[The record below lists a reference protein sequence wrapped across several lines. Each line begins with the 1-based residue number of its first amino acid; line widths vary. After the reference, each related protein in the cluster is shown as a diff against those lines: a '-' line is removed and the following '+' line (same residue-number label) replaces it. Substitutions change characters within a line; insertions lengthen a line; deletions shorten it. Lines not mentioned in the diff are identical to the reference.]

1 MGGEVKI
8 EIVIPSMG
16 RAERVLTKNAI
27 SHAKICVPE
36 SESRLYAEYNPELEI
51 VTHPDSLKGL
61 TLKRQF
67 IHEKYPNV
75 FMIDDDIDC
84 ISRLYVEKG
93 ENSKLDIDEAYDVVQ
108 YIGNCAKLAGAYLF
122 GISKEVNPLSYND
135 HKPIELT
142 GVLNGDIGML
152 EGSKLFFHEL
162 AKVSEDYWI
171 SAYNAYLYR
180 YCWIDKRF
188 AAKGKATFGNTGG
201 CANIRTKEQE
211 KEDTLF
217 LRKMFGECIGMKE
230 DTKLAKRKHEF
241 MRTLKIPF

>member
-1 MGGEVKI
+1 MSIKI
-8 EIVIPSMG
+8 DIVIPSMG
-16 RAERVLTKNAI
+16 RADRVLTTKAI
-27 SHAKICVPE
+27 SNATLCVPQ
-36 SESRLYAEYNPELEI
+36 SEYEEYKKYNPNVKIEC
-51 VTHPDSLKGL
+51 HPDSIRGL
-61 TLKRQF
+61 TLKRQWIIENHKNSF
-67 IHEKYPNV
+67 Q
-75 FMIDDDIDC
+75 IDDDIDC

-93 ENSKLDIDEAYDVVQ
+93 ENAKLDADEAYDIIQ

-122 GISKEVNPLSYND
+122 GISKEVNPLSYNEM
-135 HKPIELT
+135 KPIELT

-217 LRKMFGECIGMKE
+217 LRKMFGEAISIKG
-230 DTKLAKRKHEF
+230 DTMLSKRKHEF

>member
-27 SHAKICVPE
+27 SKAKICVPE
-36 SESRLYAEYNPELEI
+36 SQAELYAEYNPELEI

-61 TLKRQF
+61 TMKRQF
-67 IHEKYPNV
+67 IHEKFPNV
-75 FMIDDDIDC
+75 FMLDDDIDC
-84 ISRLYVEKG
+84 ISRLYTEKG
-93 ENSKLDIDEAYDVVQ
+93 ENSKLDKDEAYDIVQ

-122 GISKEVNPLSYND
+122 GISKEVNPLAYND
-135 HKPIELT
+135 MRPLELS
-142 GVLNGDIGML
+142 GIINGDIGLL
-152 EGSKLFFHEL
+152 EGSKLYFHEL
-162 AKVSEDYWI
+162 AKCCDDYWMC
-171 SAYNAYLYR
+171 AYNAYIHR

-188 AAKGKATFGNTGG
+188 VAKAKDTFCNTGG
-201 CANIRTKEQE
+201 TANLRTIEQE

-217 LRKMFGECIGMKE
+217 LRKMFGEVINLKG
-230 DTKLAKRKHEF
+230 DTKLSKRKHEF